1 MICLR
6 GIFVTR
12 NISKNITI
20 LPEHKNLEFLL
31 SEKHLEKISDMDKK
45 EDIKKYNLR
54 QIKLMESKILDYLN
68 KKNPILWL
76 INDLEALI
84 YCIKKPPKNFI
95 AQWSILEICYAN
107 IKYENRKN
115 FNSLEKELI
124 QKALK
129 NLQNQITFYKK
140 KYLSNLED

>member
-1 MICLR
+1 M
-6 GIFVTR
+6 
-12 NISKNITI
+12 N
-20 LPEHKNLEFLL
+20 
-31 SEKHLEKISDMDKK
+31 KK
-45 EDIKKYNLR
+45 EDIIKYNLR

-84 YCIKKPPKNFI
+84 YCVKKPPKNFI
-95 AQWSILEICYAN
+95 ENFIAQWSIIEICYAN

-124 QKALK
+124 NKALK
-129 NLQNQITFYKK
+129 NLQNQITLYKK
-140 KYLSNLED
+140 KYLSNLEDE